1 MTALAPTLLTLAL
14 FAAIVGGI
22 SALTPQ
28 VGK

>member
-1 MTALAPTLLTLAL
+1 MLSLLPTIATLAL